1 MALLTP
7 NGELV
12 EKQNANNWTE
22 VMVLQEELKTLPF
35 GDVWEEYCNVCGVPS
50 GIEWFDT
57 VKKYENEILN
67 KRG

>member
-22 VMVLQEELKTLPF
+22 VMVLQEEMKTAPI
-35 GDVWEEYCNVCGVPS
+35 GDVWNEYLKREGVCADY
-50 GIEWFDT
+50 ITE
-57 VKKYENEILN
+57 VKKYENEVLS
-67 KRG
+67 KR